1 MTRNWLLKSESVFR
15 SVRDTFLSIIGIK
28 FSHVMKKKRKNPFPT
43 KVGMEEVLLLWQ
55 RKDVNAVVPVLC
67 LPDPKITT

>member
-1 MTRNWLLKSESVFR
+1 MTRNWLLKSEPVFR
-15 SVRDTFLSIIGIK
+15 SVRDTFLSIVGIK
-28 FSHVMKKKRKNPFPT
+28 FSPVMKKKWKNPFPT

-55 RKDVNAVVPVLC
+55 RTDVKAVVRVLC